1 MEILCLTFR
10 PWWPGTGWEKEMVW
24 MKDEWSGNLWFLW
37 RLSCVM
43 SCFSG
48 SSLLR
53 GCFVEADMWED
64 ALQRIDIWC
73 FSGRCLEKKGHVMFY
88 WSRSLRGHMIFG
100 KNLSITQQTVD
111 NALAL
116 VSLAFLVDLHLSQ
129 SDFIEKNAPKNFSW
143 YSGGFWPLLQPPAD
157 WPAETRGFF
166 WIEPLL
172 PIHVWCS
179 ASGLDCW
186 QQRLE
191 SPQRTTSKQV
201 QVPLLLLTSLPPL
214 PLFSGL

>member
-1 MEILCLTFR
+1 MAWNWVRKGNGLNERWVKWKFVISLETQLCDVMFFWKLSSERMFCWSR
-10 PWWPGTGWEKEMVW
+10 HVRGRFAEK
-24 MKDEWSGNLWFLW
+24 
-37 RLSCVM
+37 
-43 SCFSG
+43 
-48 SSLLR
+48 
-53 GCFVEADMWED
+53 
-64 ALQRIDIWC
+64 DIWC
-73 FSGRCLEKKGHVMFY
+73 LSGHCLVKKGHVMFC
-88 WSRSLRGHMIFG
+88 WSRSLRGHVIFG
-100 KNLSITQQTVD
+100 KNISITQQTVD

-143 YSGGFWPLLQPPAD
+143 YSGGFWRLLQPPAD

>member
-1 MEILCLTFR
+1 MFFWKLSSERMFC
-10 PWWPGTGWEKEMVW
+10 
-24 MKDEWSGNLWFLW
+24 WS
-37 RLSCVM
+37 RHV
-43 SCFSG
+43 
-48 SSLLR
+48 R
-53 GCFVEADMWED
+53 GCFAENRHMVFFWTLSWEEGACD
-64 ALQRIDIWC
+64 VLLKW
-73 FSGRCLEKKGHVMFY
+73 MFERT
-88 WSRSLRGHMIFG
+88 SEIG
-100 KNLSITQQTVD
+100 KYISITQQTVD

>member
-10 PWWPGTGWEKEMVW
+10 PRWPGTGWEKEWSEWKMSEVEICDFFGDSVVW
-24 MKDEWSGNLWFLW
+24 
-37 RLSCVM
+37 CHV
-43 SCFSG
+43 FSG

-100 KNLSITQQTVD
+100 KYISITQQTVD

-143 YSGGFWPLLQPPAD
+143 YSGGFWRLLQPPAD

>member
-1 MEILCLTFR
+1 M
-10 PWWPGTGWEKEMVW
+10 
-24 MKDEWSGNLWFLW
+24 
-37 RLSCVM
+37 M

-73 FSGRCLEKKGHVMFY
+73 LSGRCLVKKGHVMFC

-116 VSLAFLVDLHLSQ
+116 VSLAFLVDIHLSQ
-129 SDFIEKNAPKNFSW
+129 SDFIEKNAPKNFS
-143 YSGGFWPLLQPPAD
+143 
-157 WPAETRGFF
+157 
-166 WIEPLL
+166 
-172 PIHVWCS
+172 
-179 ASGLDCW
+179 
-186 QQRLE
+186 
-191 SPQRTTSKQV
+191 
-201 QVPLLLLTSLPPL
+201 
-214 PLFSGL
+214 